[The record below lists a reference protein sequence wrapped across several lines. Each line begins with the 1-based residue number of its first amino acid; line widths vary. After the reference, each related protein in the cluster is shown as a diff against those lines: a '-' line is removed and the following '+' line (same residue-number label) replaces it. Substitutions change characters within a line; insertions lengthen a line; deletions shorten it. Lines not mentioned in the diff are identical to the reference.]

1 MRQTYDST
9 DRIRRQM
16 PNTSEQLRK
25 RHKERRKK
33 QKRRIA
39 AMRTVLTFAFFA
51 VLICVILFMT
61 PLFNIRKIEVSGN
74 FVVPVEAIDEC
85 IGGFH
90 GENLFSVS
98 SFDIEESLSG
108 IDYIKNI
115 SVSKNYLKTVLEI
128 AIEERVAVGY
138 ITVSG
143 KYLLFDNEYVML
155 AESIEKPE
163 TVPMIIGLSDKAG
176 EEISELMDN
185 EQLDALSECI
195 GLMNNLELL
204 DKVDSID
211 LSDLTNIR
219 FRYDDRLDVTCGS
232 GIDMDRKLRLFE
244 ASVNSN
250 NLAPNAQGSM
260 DLSITGNAMYSS
272 KQSSSISKATVPKEK
287 DEKDKDAQKTK
298 ED

>member
-1 MRQTYDST
+1 MKQTYDSA
-9 DRIRRQM
+9 DRIRRQ
-16 PNTSEQLRK
+16 PQNTSEQLRK

-39 AMRTVLTFAFFA
+39 AVRTVLTFAFFA
-51 VLICVILFMT
+51 ALICVVLFMT

-74 FVVPVEAIDEC
+74 YVVPVEAIDEC

-98 SFDIEESLSG
+98 SYDIEESLSG

-115 SVSKNYLKTVLEI
+115 SISKNYLKTTLKI
-128 AIEERVAVGY
+128 AIEERVAIGY

-143 KYLLFDNEYVML
+143 KYLLFDNECIML

-163 TVPMIIGLSDKAG
+163 TIPMIIGLADEPG
-176 EEISELMDN
+176 EEISELMDK
-185 EQLDALSECI
+185 EQLDVMSEC
-195 GLMNNLELL
+195 LELMSDLEIL
-204 DKVDSID
+204 DKVESLD
-211 LSDLTNIR
+211 LSDLMNIR

-232 GIDMDRKLRLFE
+232 SIDLDRKLRLFE

-272 KQSSSISKATVPKEK
+272 KQSSSVTKSSPSKEK
-287 DEKDKDAQKTK
+287 EDDDKDAQ
-298 ED
+298 